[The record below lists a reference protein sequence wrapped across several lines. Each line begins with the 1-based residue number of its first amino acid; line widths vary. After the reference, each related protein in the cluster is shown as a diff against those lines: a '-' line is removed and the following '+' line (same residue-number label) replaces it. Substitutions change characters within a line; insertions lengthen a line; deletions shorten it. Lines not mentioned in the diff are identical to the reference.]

1 MADRKVLGQSALTGL
16 AIPGPLG
23 AATAVPGVRIREIKD
38 FAALG
43 VIARRGRSAEVA
55 EILSRHVGSAVVD
68 APRRAGTTRLSA
80 AGTAPGQ
87 WLVVGRG
94 DGAALLEN
102 LRADLS
108 GHAAVTDQGDGRL
121 IVEVA
126 GPRARDALAKGIAV
140 DLDASAFK
148 VGDAAQTS
156 AAHIGLQIA
165 LIDDTPTFEIVSAR
179 STAGNFWSWFVASAA
194 EYGIEVC

>member
-1 MADRKVLGQSALTGL
+1 MADRNVLGQSALTGL

-23 AATAVPGVRIREIKD
+23 AATAVPGVRIREITD
-38 FAALG
+38 FAAIG
-43 VIARRGRSAEVA
+43 VIARRGKSAEVA
-55 EILSRHVGSAVVD
+55 EILSRHVGSPVAD
-68 APRRAGTTRLSA
+68 ASQRAGTTRLSA
-80 AGTAPGQ
+80 VGTAPGQ

-94 DGAALLEN
+94 DGVALLES

-121 IVEVA
+121 IVEIA
-126 GPRARDALAKGIAV
+126 GPCARDTLAKGIAI

-156 AAHIGLQIA
+156 TAHIGLQIA
-165 LIDDTPTFEIVSAR
+165 LVDDTPTFEIISAR
-179 STAGNFWSWFVASAA
+179 STAGNLWSWLVASAA
-194 EYGIEVC
+194 EYGIEVI